1 MKARSRLVVIAM
13 TSLVAFAVT
22 DPVLRADEP
31 PATLKMTSQAWTLRE
46 AKAQFRL
53 NPHDAYLQ
61 YVTLQLARQV
71 NRPGEIAQ
79 QIGSGRQ
86 RTRRGG
92 RRDQVDL
99 FKIFS
104 GALAVQESLQLDT
117 MTQNDGRK
125 TNQARTI
132 DVSTLTGPTV
142 KSHPWKTMLAGR
154 EPKVSPLS
162 LFVPEDQYFMAFKSL
177 NKLLDVLDL
186 NDRWGAHV
194 IIQTK
199 REARNH
205 RVSER
210 LKTQLAV
217 KTD

>member
-1 MKARSRLVVIAM
+1 MKVQSPLVVIAM
-13 TSLVAFAVT
+13 TSFVISAAT

-31 PATLKMTSQAWTLRE
+31 LMKLKITSQAWTLRE
-46 AKAQFRL
+46 AETQVLL

-61 YVTLQLARQV
+61 YITLQLARQEK
-71 NRPGEIAQ
+71 RQGEIAR
-79 QIGSGRQ
+79 QIRSPGQPFERS
-86 RTRRGG
+86 G

-125 TNQARTI
+125 TNQAKTI
-132 DVSTLTGPTV
+132 DVSTLKGPTV
-142 KSHPWKTMLAGR
+142 KSHPWKSMLAGR
-154 EPKVSPLS
+154 EPEVSPLS

-186 NDRWGAHV
+186 TH
-194 IIQTK
+194 
-199 REARNH
+199 
-205 RVSER
+205 
-210 LKTQLAV
+210 
-217 KTD
+217 